1 MCYKPAV
8 PRPQLPSIPDRLDV
22 AFGYTGKGVVM
33 GFVDVG
39 FYPHPDLMRPKRR
52 VKVYADASQDNPVA
66 RDFFT
71 PHDYTWHGTMTAC
84 CAAGN
89 GYLSGGYYRG
99 LASEADVVLIKA
111 GAEEGRVKGK
121 YVASAI
127 RFPLRHPA
135 LGIQILNIS
144 LGVSDTD
151 PDKANVEEAVAEVVE
166 AGIVIFAAVGNRP
179 DLLPGAPGSAPA
191 VISLGGLND
200 RCSESPADD
209 ALYPFSHGETHAGF
223 PKPDLLAPAIW
234 LPAPMLSGT
243 LVARE
248 AGPLFQL
255 LGVLEEAATEHGFS
269 EQHRAST
276 TQERASVGELMGA
289 LQRRIA
295 AKKYITPDYQHVDG
309 TSFASPITASVAAQM
324 LEACPDLSPDEIRAG
339 LVETAEPLVGV
350 SRAVQGAGVLKPRLA
365 VEWAEAKCQQRAAA
379 SNA

>member
-1 MCYKPAV
+1 M

-52 VKVYADASQDNPVA
+52 VKVYADASQDVPAA

-99 LASEADVVLIKA
+99 LASESDVVLVKA
-111 GAEEGRVKGK
+111 GVEGGRVQGK
-121 YVASAI
+121 HIASAI
-127 RFPLRHPA
+127 RFPLRHPK
-135 LGIQILNIS
+135 LGIQIMNVS
-144 LGVSDTD
+144 LGVPDDD

-166 AGIVIFAAVGNRP
+166 AGVVVFAAVGNRP

-191 VISLGGLND
+191 AISLGGLND
-200 RCSESPADD
+200 RCAETPDD
-209 ALYPFSHGETHAGF
+209 ETLYPFSHGEAHPGF

-234 LPAPMLSGT
+234 LPAPMLTGT

-269 EQHRAST
+269 ERHQAST
-276 TQERASVGELMGA
+276 EKERKSVAELMGA

-295 AKKYITPDYQHVDG
+295 EQKYITPDYQHVDG

-324 LEACPDLSPDEIRAG
+324 LEACPELSPEEIRRG
-339 LVETAEPLVGV
+339 LRETAEPLAGV
-350 SRAVQGAGVLKPRLA
+350 SSAVQGAGVLKPRLA
-365 VEWAEAKCQQRAAA
+365 VEWAEAQSAARASA
-379 SNA
+379 SNE